1 MLSWETGQWAQA
13 RTPRTGTDGTLAP
26 LNHVPTLGVCQACCG
41 RDIPPFLSV
50 SHLSRR
56 STPVKDLSKYHLAPP
71 AFTPKPDSSPVLRP
85 VCSSELALG
94 IWPACRMGPKSRTL
108 DLMDH
113 ILAGQVPT
121 TGQTHIHAALLSYK
135 YL

>member
-1 MLSWETGQWAQA
+1 MGQDTQD
-13 RTPRTGTDGTLAP
+13 RDGWNP
-26 LNHVPTLGVCQACCG
+26 GSLNRVPTLRVCQSCCG

-56 STPVKDLSKYHLAPP
+56 STPAKGLSKYHLAPP

-94 IWPACRMGPKSRTL
+94 IWPACRMAPKSRAL

-113 ILAGQVPT
+113 ILAGQTTYT
-121 TGQTHIHAALLSYK
+121 TGQTHIHAALLS
-135 YL
+135 